1 MNGDRYLQMLQNFF
15 VPELFNFCAHYDLDP
30 SLMSFMQ
37 DGARVHI
44 PNRIIAYL
52 GDQFGSMTIGEKL
65 AQHWPARSPDLTPCD
80 FFLWGWLKD
89 KVYESLPIPNLAAL
103 EVVIRDNLRN
113 IPITHCQ
120 NSCLSVAKRM
130 DVLKSRGGGHW
141 SH

>member
-1 MNGDRYLQMLQNFF
+1 MLQNFF
-15 VPELFNFCAHYDLDP
+15 IPELFNFCAHHDLDP

-44 PNRIIAYL
+44 PNRIIDYL

-130 DVLKSRGGGHW
+130 DVLKSRGGGHIE
-141 SH
+141 HLL